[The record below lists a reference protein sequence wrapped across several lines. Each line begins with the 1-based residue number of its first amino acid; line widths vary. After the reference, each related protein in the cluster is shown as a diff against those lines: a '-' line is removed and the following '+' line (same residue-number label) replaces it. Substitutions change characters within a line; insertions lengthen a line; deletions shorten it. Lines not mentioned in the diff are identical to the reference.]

1 MAVSGPSVAAVGKC
15 FGPFVIA
22 TQDGSSNAFPVQS
35 TLAVSLSAAH
45 GSYYPSSSCSGAID
59 ALTLSLGTSSV
70 SIYYSPG
77 SSGGVIL
84 TAARSGVTSGTL
96 SVSTLTAATK
106 IATAMDTTCAIVSD
120 GGVRCWGRD
129 QGGTVGNNF
138 AGMLDTSAPV
148 QGSGLGGAA
157 TDIGVGDGFA
167 CAIVAGAVKCWGIAT
182 SGRLGNNNA
191 TTAQVMPVNVTGM
204 GVNVTQIAVGNARA
218 YVVCR
223 KAVKCWGANTDGN
236 LGDNT
241 VTARAWPYRH
251 RD

>member
-1 MAVSGPSVAAVGKC
+1 M
-15 FGPFVIA
+15 IA

-129 QGGTVGNNF
+129 QGGTLGNNF

-148 QGSGLGGAA
+148 RGAFEAPRPILGWGMVCLRNR
-157 TDIGVGDGFA
+157 GRGREMLGDRN
-167 CAIVAGAVKCWGIAT
+167 